1 VGHADLSNLSNLWM
15 RRIYAKG
22 SLSVSEAVDVATKN
36 GEGVHASEG
45 EYTEP
50 EMLAQAFEDILHDSF
65 LQDGDDR
72 RRWKRAK
79 GKTSLKELNV
89 ALRLMGAQPLDLDH
103 WSFRIYEPV
112 HPLSQEQLKALSRW
126 LDDGVE
132 EEEEVAAFDSI
143 PWRFAPGRRAKYP
156 DLPILG
162 NITK

>member
-1 VGHADLSNLSNLWM
+1 MGHADLSNLSNLWM
-15 RRIYAKG
+15 RRVYAKG
-22 SLSVSEAVDVATKN
+22 SLSISEAVAIATKN
-36 GEGVHASEG
+36 KEGVHASEG

-50 EMLAQAFEDILHDSF
+50 EMLAQAFEDILNDSF
-65 LQDGDDR
+65 LEDGEDR

-79 GKTSLKELNV
+79 GRVSLKELNV
-89 ALRLMGAQPLDLDH
+89 ALRLLGGHPLDEDR

-126 LDDGVE
+126 MEEGVE
-132 EEEEVAAFDSI
+132 DEEEVAAFDSI

-156 DLPILG
+156 NLPILG